1 MKTRFFDLEIEAELV
16 YIIDVGYVI
25 KPNSVL
31 LNGCTLRDVQA
42 KLDRYIEQAL
52 PMHPSE
58 QQEAQTMTIEEWKE
72 MREKDLNNT
81 TYCVC
86 CGR

>member
-1 MKTRFFDLEIEAELV
+1 MRTRLLDLEIEAELV

-25 KPNSVL
+25 KPDSVL
-31 LNGCTLRDVQA
+31 LNGCTLKEVQA
-42 KLDRYIEQAL
+42 KLDRYIEQTL
-52 PMHPSE
+52 PMQPYE
-58 QQEAQTMTIEEWKE
+58 QLEAQTMTVAEWKE
-72 MREKDLNNT
+72 MREKELNNT

>member
-1 MKTRFFDLEIEAELV
+1 MRTRLLDLEIEADVV

-25 KPNSVL
+25 KPDSVL
-31 LNGCTLRDVQA
+31 LNGCTLKEVQA
-42 KLDRYIEQAL
+42 KLDRYIEQTL
-52 PMHPSE
+52 PMQPYE
-58 QQEAQTMTIEEWKE
+58 QKEAQTMTIAEWKE
-72 MREKDLNNT
+72 MREKELNNT